1 MKEECG
7 NIIQEG
13 IDLNETEINWD
24 TLDKII
30 EERPYITSSAIMD
43 IFGNEDNMNER
54 RGNRYR

>member
-30 EERPYITSSAIMD
+30 EERPYITSPAIMD
-43 IFGNEDNMNER
+43 IFGNKDNMNER

>member
-1 MKEECG
+1 MMEECG

-30 EERPYITSSAIMD
+30 EERPYITSPAIMD

-54 RGNRYR
+54 RGNRSR